1 MECLTFLNQMINQWH
16 RFSHV
21 FCVWNFKAQ
30 LLGDGGTGEG
40 ALFGHP
46 KRQHN
51 LSNAHLCT
59 CVMIMVTITVGF
71 KRKCGDNLQ
80 NWQK

>member
-21 FCVWNFKAQ
+21 FYVWNFKAQ

-46 KRQHN
+46 KTAQSFKCTS
-51 LSNAHLCT
+51 LHLCDDH
-59 CVMIMVTITVGF
+59 
-71 KRKCGDNLQ
+71 GDN
-80 NWQK
+80 NCWF